1 MTTWFRC
8 IIEGITTYGEFAP
21 YAILIGMVVMFAN
34 KKTGIREFFLDQLFI
49 FYIICVIRL
58 VFFPLPDAS
67 QIAAMNGYTG
77 RYIPFAF
84 VADIIRDKTVES
96 VLQVVFN
103 VIMTIPFGAYLTIR
117 FKMNLKEIVAV
128 SFGFSLFIE
137 IGQLTGL
144 FFVYPGSYRFF
155 DVDDLMMNTLGGF
168 IGTVATKYA
177 IKLTEKSAVKAE
189 KIIFQL

>member
-49 FYIICVIRL
+49 FYLICVIRL

-67 QIAAMNGYTG
+67 QIASMNGYTG

-103 VIMTIPFGAYLTIR
+103 IIMTIPFGAYLTIR
-117 FKMNLKEIVAV
+117 FKMNLKEVVAV